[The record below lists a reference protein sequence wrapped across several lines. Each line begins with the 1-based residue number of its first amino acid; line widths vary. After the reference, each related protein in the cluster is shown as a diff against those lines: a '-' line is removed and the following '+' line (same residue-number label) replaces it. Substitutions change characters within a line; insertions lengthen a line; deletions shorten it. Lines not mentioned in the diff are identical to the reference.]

1 MKNASL
7 TLCNHFTNLR
17 NLDGNI
23 DVFLLWIRYGECRSM
38 RSRVIDRKQKGY
50 RPTDRHTCAKQY
62 AHSSSNGGRGGGG
75 RHYKRKK
82 RLNKCMHYG
91 LPFSSLFV
99 FSLNLQNAFTVHNSP
114 MFLY

>member
-50 RPTDRHTCAKQY
+50 RPTDRQTCAKQY
-62 AHSSSNGGRGGGG
+62 ALSSSNGGGGGG
-75 RHYKRKK
+75 GETLQKEKK
-82 RLNKCMHYG
+82 VKQVYALWIA
-91 LPFSSLFV
+91 LFKSV
-99 FSLNLQNAFTVHNSP
+99 CL
-114 MFLY
+114 